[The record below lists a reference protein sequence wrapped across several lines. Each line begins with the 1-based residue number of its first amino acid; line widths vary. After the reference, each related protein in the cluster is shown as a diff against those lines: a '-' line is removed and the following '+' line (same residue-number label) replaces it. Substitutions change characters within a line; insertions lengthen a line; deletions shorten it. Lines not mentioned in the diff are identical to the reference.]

1 MECTVGVSGGG
12 CMMLSSAAPPS
23 KFDHLLARPPTPPI
37 RTDEH
42 IHHALAFLENGHI
55 DAGPDSDRALQLHPS
70 TDTPPA
76 SSPASQGA
84 DANGAAGR
92 KVGFLSDPTYH
103 EIPLPGFSSSPAQRL
118 LRAKP
123 SPRDAQPAK
132 SILKLSSG
140 APASSPTKPAN
151 ALVHF
156 NREDPQTYGPMLQS
170 VLSELASTSP
180 ASRLDAY
187 LALNGAWQ
195 AYQDFPDKEAT
206 IAKLDQ
212 LQHFL
217 ARDTSLKGPG
227 DVIKSQIAT
236 QALKLSSA
244 LLLDDRIAQALGD
257 KFRAILFDRSVAA
270 IEEGVPKPV
279 LLNHLNLL
287 AQRRLYVAG
296 LSSIRADRFIT
307 ALNTVETRCS
317 SSHVVA
323 VRLVVDCRLVE
334 HFPNVMLARM
344 KDWLEHV
351 FHGMH
356 SDRSDV
362 RTRAVEAGTQA
373 GVTLGTLPVASKVL
387 RDFFERELESGETY
401 GEYFT
406 LRLTD
411 MIKSAE
417 LCSYVPYVWS
427 TIVLFFRNK
436 RHPLDRWSRFKTW
449 LVIIQKCM
457 NSSDITVKHKALVA
471 WNKLVYAVM
480 PDSSTA
486 PAMLAMLRVPIMSA
500 LDKHG
505 NDPAAREQ
513 REWAMKCF
521 NNLLHY
527 ALRPTATHT
536 ELDTAWDMYVDET
549 LSKLIKASSRGR
561 SKVCRVLHGLMSVNT
576 GTWNESAAFQVTPI
590 DAENLPRL
598 DPRWVRSRFAKVLN
612 LVEPILV
619 HSMRLPKDQRAPVTG
634 LWQATLQ
641 SLADAAAQE
650 VRTHPELREATAR
663 IVNTVQRIW
672 AAVDGSDRD
681 SDANADTFGL
691 LLQITSQCLGANTL
705 IEPMLSV
712 AKDGNIE
719 AAPTPS
725 HRPSKHGHVLRSP
738 LTALLGVIGTAAVE
752 EEYTARIATDLI
764 QYACASK
771 KTTAGKVQLLAHT
784 LHELKQ
790 SHAGSTRPTDTLWLL
805 IASQCNTVLSQTESG
820 QGVSDVATTG
830 QTIRDAVGILITGLQ
845 IELPQER
852 VRVAVTDL
860 LKTLYSITRTS
871 FGNAGVTICIT
882 EPLSE
887 VMRND
892 PDSSGPRSKLDYVS
906 GVLAAATWPEDTYAL
921 ATARRKVW
929 GTDFAPNKA
938 SSMEPFPALCDLVK
952 ISLLL
957 IISRP
962 LQDTGSALSTAGK
975 FLDSVRTFLDR
986 CPVSTYISTL
996 VRIGAGLETVI
1007 ADSSAPIRSPGA
1019 QAVIAPRICRLWTT
1033 LVEGIVQQRRCD
1045 TTLLRSLEPLLSA
1058 AFTSSHRTIVN
1069 ETITA
1074 WNATFGIA
1082 DSLEYPADLAA
1093 ILRARR
1099 VNTDLQCPGLVEDQ
1113 SAPMTLPDTIDSLA
1127 GVNCIQIGSP
1137 VGKSTPNKQ
1146 VQLSMAAVA
1155 QDHHLRV
1162 PKPSLAVSRRTSPK
1176 PIGKSKLR
1184 HQDSQINFI
1193 PIETS
1198 PVAPVDDSQILTEHQ
1213 KETRTRQTE
1222 NAQMFPAFSSS
1233 PAPKP
1238 GSVKLPVLRTLDFA
1252 RHAVSGTNADG
1263 ELSTPTALPVDEDER
1278 SDYIGS
1284 SPTPRSSDAASTATH
1299 VAAAEEHEALDE
1311 LPSSPPDSPGLGRAL
1326 SHGTL
1331 PLEVGQHLAAPSLHS
1346 NFLSDTIM
1354 PALQLQNEA
1363 QAAEQHIIT
1372 VDQTNPDHDMVDD
1385 TTVMPDV
1392 APAEPTHP
1400 LQEAIS
1406 DHTDSQDISRIE
1418 DSFAGSRLSLGTE
1431 SVDRSHTGSQEVRTR
1446 KRKRAAGTVYTAPV
1460 KKRKQQ
1466 SPFRRFFSGIFGNE
1480 VDEDEVMDDEIVV
1493 ASSQPTISPVAVRMD
1508 EQAVDLSPAQKSAS
1522 QPLPAKRGR
1531 PRRSDKMSKAE
1542 ASESPVPSP
1551 ASQKT
1556 LKRKSSRLADE
1567 DDTAAVPATSFV
1579 KDTPAPLK
1587 ARKVRKSA
1595 SSARAVT
1602 PAVRN
1607 APLTR
1612 TASAVVVS
1620 PAGSTAGISTAD
1632 SGEEDDDQSDTIA
1645 TPRKAIAVS
1654 ADYDGVSTVGTPAAP
1669 TTPSSLLSRLQGI
1682 LGDCRKLIL
1691 GSQQHREF
1699 DDVLFE
1705 LRKEVHDA
1713 ASRGKDQ

>member
-1 MECTVGVSGGG
+1 
-12 CMMLSSAAPPS
+12 MLSSAVPSS
-23 KFDHLLARPPTPPI
+23 KFDRLLARPPTPPL

-42 IHHALAFLENGHI
+42 VQQAFAFLENGHA
-55 DAGPDSDRALQLHPS
+55 DSGPDSDRRLQLHPS

-76 SSPASQGA
+76 SSPASASQGA
-84 DANGAAGR
+84 EVNGTASR

-140 APASSPTKPAN
+140 APASSPTVPVT
-151 ALVHF
+151 ALVLF

-217 ARDTSLKGPG
+217 TRDTSLKGPS
-227 DVIKSQIAT
+227 DVVRTQIAT

-257 KFRAILFDRSVAA
+257 KFRAILFDRSVTAT
-270 IEEGVPKPV
+270 EEDGVPKPV

-296 LSSIRADRFIT
+296 LSSTRADRFIT
-307 ALNTVETRCS
+307 ALNTVEARCS

-323 VRLVVDCRLVE
+323 VRLVVYCRLLE
-334 HFPNVMLARM
+334 HFPNVMLSRM
-344 KDWLEHV
+344 KDWLEHI
-351 FHGMH
+351 FHGML

-411 MIKSAE
+411 MIKSEE

-427 TIVLFFRNK
+427 TIILFFRNK

-457 NSSDITVKHKALVA
+457 NSNDVTVKHKALVA

-486 PAMLAMLRVPIMSA
+486 PAMLAMLRVPITSA

-505 NDPAAREQ
+505 NDPVAREQ
-513 REWAMKCF
+513 REWALKCF

-527 ALRPTATHT
+527 ALRPTATHA

-561 SKVCRVLHGLMSVNT
+561 GKVCRILHGLMSVNT
-576 GTWNESAAFQVTPI
+576 GTWNESAAFQATPI

-612 LVEPILV
+612 LIEPILI
-619 HSMRLPKDQRAPVTG
+619 HSMRLPRDQRIPVTS

-650 VRTHPELREATAR
+650 VRTHPELREAIAR
-663 IVNTVQRIW
+663 IVNTLQHIW
-672 AAVDGSDRD
+672 AAVDGSNQD
-681 SDANADTFGL
+681 SDDKKDPFRE

-705 IEPMLSV
+705 IEPMLSI

-738 LTALLGVIGTAAVE
+738 LTALLGVIGTATVE
-752 EEYTARIATDLI
+752 EESTARLCIDLV
-764 QYACASK
+764 QYAYTSK
-771 KTTAGKVQLLAHT
+771 KTTSGKVQLLAHT
-784 LHELKQ
+784 LHEMKQ
-790 SHAGSTRPTDTLWLL
+790 SHAGSTTLKGTLWRL
-805 IASQCNTVLSQTESG
+805 IARQCNTILSQTESG
-820 QGVSDVATTG
+820 QGAADVAITG
-830 QTIRDAVGILITGLQ
+830 QTIRDSVGILITGLQ
-845 IELPQER
+845 IGLPQDS
-852 VRVAVTDL
+852 VRSTVTDL
-860 LKTLYSITRTS
+860 LETLNSITRKS

-887 VMRND
+887 VLRND
-892 PDSSGPRSKLDYVS
+892 SDLSDSRSKLDYVS
-906 GVLAAATWPEDTYAL
+906 SVLATATWPEDSHAL

-929 GTDFAPNKA
+929 GADFGPNKA
-938 SSMEPFPALCDLVK
+938 SNIEPFPVLCDLVK
-952 ISLLL
+952 RSLLL

-962 LQDTGSALSTAGK
+962 LHDEDPVLSTAGK
-975 FLDSVRTFLDR
+975 FLDSVRTFLER
-986 CPVSTYISTL
+986 CPVSSYVSTL
-996 VRIGAGLETVI
+996 LQLGAGLESVI
-1007 ADSSAPIRSPGA
+1007 ADRSAPMRSPGV
-1019 QAVIAPRICRLWTT
+1019 QAVIAPRVCGLWTT
-1033 LVEGIVQQRRCD
+1033 VVEGITQQRRYD
-1045 TTLLRSLEPLLSA
+1045 NALLTNLEPILSA
-1058 AFTSSHRTIVN
+1058 AFTSSHRAIVN
-1069 ETITA
+1069 STIIA
-1074 WNATFGIA
+1074 WNATFGGA

-1099 VNTDLQCPGLVEDQ
+1099 VDTDLQCPGLVEDD
-1113 SAPMTLPDTIDSLA
+1113 SAPMILPDTIDSLV
-1127 GVNCIQIGSP
+1127 GVNSTQMVSP
-1137 VGKSTPNKQ
+1137 VAKSTPNKQ
-1146 VQLSMAAVA
+1146 VQLSTAAVA
-1155 QDHHLRV
+1155 QDHHLRI
-1162 PKPSLAVSRRTSPK
+1162 PKPSSTVLRRTSPN

-1184 HQDSQINFI
+1184 HQDSQIDFVSI
-1193 PIETS
+1193 KMS
-1198 PVAPVDDSQILTEHQ
+1198 PVAPVDDSQMLTEHQ

-1222 NAQMFPAFSSS
+1222 DAQMFPAFSSS
-1233 PAPKP
+1233 PAPKL
-1238 GSVKLPVLRTLDFA
+1238 GSIKLPVLRTLDFA
-1252 RHAVSGTNADG
+1252 THGLRDLDAHG
-1263 ELSTPTALPVDEDER
+1263 ELFTPAVLPEGDDER

-1284 SPTPRSSDAASTATH
+1284 SPTPRSSDVASTAAH

-1311 LPSSPPDSPGLGRAL
+1311 VPSSPPGSPGLESAL
-1326 SHGTL
+1326 PHETL
-1331 PLEVGQHLAAPSLHS
+1331 PLEADQHLAAPSLHS
-1346 NFLSDTIM
+1346 DFLSDTIL
-1354 PALQLQNEA
+1354 PALQLQDEA
-1363 QAAEQHIIT
+1363 QAAEQHVIT
-1372 VDQTNPDHDMVDD
+1372 VDQTNPGHEMIDD
-1385 TTVMPDV
+1385 TTVVPHV
-1392 APAEPTHP
+1392 ASPR
-1400 LQEAIS
+1400 QEAVS

-1418 DSFAGSRLSLGTE
+1418 DSFAGPRLSLSTE
-1431 SVDRSHTGSQEVRTR
+1431 SVDGSQTGSHEVRTR
-1446 KRKRAAGTVYTAPV
+1446 KRKRATGTVYTAPV
-1460 KKRKQQ
+1460 KTRKQQ

-1480 VDEDEVMDDEIVV
+1480 ADEEEDMDDEIVV
-1493 ASSQPTISPVAVRMD
+1493 ASSQPTISPAAVRTEEHAAD
-1508 EQAVDLSPAQKSAS
+1508 SSSAHQSAS
-1522 QPLPAKRGR
+1522 QPHPAKRGR
-1531 PRRSDKMSKAE
+1531 PRKVDKMLTEVTSD
-1542 ASESPVPSP
+1542 SPRPSP
-1551 ASQKT
+1551 ASERT
-1556 LKRKSSRLADE
+1556 LKRKSSRLAVDGE
-1567 DDTAAVPATSFV
+1567 EAAVPATSFV
-1579 KDTPAPLK
+1579 KDTPAPSK
-1587 ARKVRKSA
+1587 ARKLRKSA
-1595 SSARAVT
+1595 SSAQLSRPESRIT
-1602 PAVRN
+1602 

-1632 SGEEDDDQSDTIA
+1632 SGEEDDDHDDA
-1645 TPRKAIAVS
+1645 VVTPRKPIVMSENQLRLSPSVAV
-1654 ADYDGVSTVGTPAAP
+1654 AVP

-1682 LGDCRKLIL
+1682 LGDCKKLIL
-1691 GSQQHREF
+1691 GPQQHREF
-1699 DDVLFE
+1699 DDLLFE

-1713 ASRGKDQ
+1713 ASRGKEQ